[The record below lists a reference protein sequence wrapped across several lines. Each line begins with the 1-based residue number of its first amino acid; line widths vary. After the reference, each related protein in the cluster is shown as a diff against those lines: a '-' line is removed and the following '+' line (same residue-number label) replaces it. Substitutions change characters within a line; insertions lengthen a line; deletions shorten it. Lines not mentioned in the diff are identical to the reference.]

1 MTDQQLRIKMLR
13 EVALRADGFYD
24 RAEKLG
30 QKAAKALTDRKSSQ
44 IKNLEGIANS
54 ALKTSDIFDFIK
66 TRTARDGRQSNAERK
81 RGWHQENLGPDLLK
95 YLSQGLSIQR
105 RNICGQ
111 LNIDTEG
118 IDGLEV
124 HLMLIREFVRQLA
137 AHYEYVCWEN
147 KGA

>member
-30 QKAAKALTDRKSSQ
+30 QKAAQELTDKKSSQ
-44 IKNLEGIANS
+44 INNLEGIANS
-54 ALKTSDIFDFIK
+54 ALKTSDVFDFIK
-66 TRTARDGRQSNAERK
+66 TRTARQKEWQA
-81 RGWHQENLGPDLLK
+81 WGPDLLK
-95 YLSQGLSIQR
+95 YLSRDLRTER
-105 RNICGQ
+105 RRICGQ

-137 AHYEYVCWEN
+137 AHYEYACWEN
-147 KGA
+147 GGA

>member
-24 RAEKLG
+24 KAEKLG
-30 QKAAKALTDRKSSQ
+30 RKAAEELTDKKSSQ
-44 IKNLEGIANS
+44 IKGLEGIANS
-54 ALKTSDIFDFIK
+54 ALKTSDVFDFIK
-66 TRTARDGRQSNAERK
+66 TRTARQKEWQKGD
-81 RGWHQENLGPDLLK
+81 WGPDLLT
-95 YLSQGLSIQR
+95 YLSRDLRTAR
-105 RNICGQ
+105 RTICTQ
-111 LNIDTEG
+111 LEIDPEG

-147 KGA
+147 KEGD